1 MEDNFR
7 HKGLRKQLINLLR
20 EKGIKSEA
28 VLEAMGKIPRHLF
41 LDTAF
46 LNFAYEDKAF
56 PIGAEQTISHPYT
69 VAFQTELLELAKGEK
84 VLEIG
89 SGCGYQTALLCELGV
104 KVYSIER
111 QKELYDKT
119 KRFLPKLG
127 YRPNL
132 YYGDGYLGK
141 ESFAPFDKIIITCG
155 APFIPETLLKQMKIG
170 GIMIIPVGEEVQEM
184 IKVIRINENNFEQK
198 KFGDFKF
205 VPMLADKN
213 K

>member
-184 IKVIRINENNFEQK
+184 IKVIRIDENNFEQK

>member
-28 VLEAMGKIPRHLF
+28 VLDAMGKIPRHLF

-69 VAFQTELLELAKGEK
+69 VAFQTELLELARGEK

-89 SGCGYQTALLCELGV
+89 SGCGYQTAVLCELGV

-155 APFIPETLLKQMKIG
+155 APFIPEALLKQLKVG

-184 IKVIRINENNFEQK
+184 IKVVRVDENNFEQK

>member
-28 VLEAMGKIPRHLF
+28 VLDAMCKIPRHLF

-69 VAFQTELLELAKGEK
+69 VAFQTELLELARGEK

-89 SGCGYQTALLCELGV
+89 SGCGYQTAVLCELGV

-155 APFIPETLLKQMKIG
+155 APFIPEALLKQLKVG

-184 IKVIRINENNFEQK
+184 IKVVRVDENNFEQK